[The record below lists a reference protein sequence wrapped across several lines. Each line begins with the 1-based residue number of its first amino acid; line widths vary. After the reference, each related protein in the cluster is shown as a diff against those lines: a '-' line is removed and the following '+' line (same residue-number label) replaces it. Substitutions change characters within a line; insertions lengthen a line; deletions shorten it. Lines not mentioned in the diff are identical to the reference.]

1 MTNEEAVRIMIAHQR
16 ALEDDTAIFSDKMQ
30 KVIAKDDEAFRMA
43 ISALERDRW
52 IPVTERLPENKINP
66 MTHDAY
72 EYQCTANFGDETDV
86 RCYKFW
92 NGHWWHG
99 SGNVDEYVTA
109 WKERSEPYHPQE
121 LKYADA
127 DTAQSGLQSA
137 T

>member
-30 KVIAKDDEAFRMA
+30 KVIAKHDEAFRMA

-109 WKERSEPYHPQE
+109 WKERSEPYHPQK
-121 LKYADA
+121 LNYADA
-127 DTAQSGLQSA
+127 DTAQCGLQSA

>member
-127 DTAQSGLQSA
+127 DTAQGGLQPA

>member
-16 ALEDDTAIFSDKMQ
+16 TLEDDTAIFSDKMQ

-127 DTAQSGLQSA
+127 DTAQGGLQPA

>member
-127 DTAQSGLQSA
+127 DTAQCGLQPA

>member
-1 MTNEEAVRIMIAHQR
+1 MTNEKAANVMKKYTDDYCGNTISKIVSDAH
-16 ALEDDTAIFSDKMQ
+16 K
-30 KVIAKDDEAFRMA
+30 MA

-127 DTAQSGLQSA
+127 DTAQGGLQPA